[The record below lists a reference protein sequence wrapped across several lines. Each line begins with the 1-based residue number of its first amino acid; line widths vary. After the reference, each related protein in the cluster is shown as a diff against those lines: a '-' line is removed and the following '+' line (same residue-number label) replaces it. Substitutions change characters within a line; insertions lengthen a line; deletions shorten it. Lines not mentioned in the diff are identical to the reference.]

1 MKKFLLW
8 AAVACLAVV
17 SCKKDDPEA
26 DAALNVTPDSISA
39 LKTPES
45 GYELTI
51 NTNVAWTLSCNRSSE
66 GWIAFDQSK
75 GGPGVSTVTMTL
87 TENTSGADRTATVTV
102 TAGGKTKSVSVVQ
115 SATDTEVSTHEDAKA
130 NEWMSAALSEYYLY
144 CDEWDDIVA
153 GKSSA
158 VKLDFNMDYDKF
170 LGAHLGKMTT
180 NDRDGGYYSDRSRY
194 IYSYVEREVAA
205 RANAS
210 ASFPATFGFEYLSIL
225 YADSQRTSYVFMVMD
240 VMADSPAA
248 KAGFHRGDVIARVNG
263 AALTNANYASSYY
276 KLTSQASGTLTV
288 TKYGETDAVSLT
300 AVTNLPDT
308 PIAHSSVITTAGGK
322 KVGYLVYRHFVSGY
336 TDFQTYEY
344 DETLQRIFAGFR
356 EQGIDEMVLDLRYNP
371 GGNVPSCIKLASMI
385 ARSGVLNGSTVFCTN
400 KRNDKLTRIYG
411 GDDVKMFDKDMA
423 AYNIDRSKVYVIATG
438 ASASCSE
445 LLINGLRGVDIE
457 VVHIGDVTEGK
468 DVGMYGLSPK
478 DDAPIEGYTYTLWPI
493 SFRSYN
499 AKGESDYNDGFT
511 PQYAIEELDFQSSI
525 CDFGEESEPM
535 LKVALD
541 LIDGKTPTLRASSGT
556 RSGDRFAVPG
566 AEVRRVEVRNAG
578 ARILLS
584 DGER

>member
-1 MKKFLLW
+1 MRKFLLW

-26 DAALNVTPDSISA
+26 DAALNVTPASITA
-39 LKTPES
+39 QKTPES

-51 NTNVAWTLSCNRSSE
+51 NTNMAWTLSCNRSGE
-66 GWIAFDQSK
+66 GWIAFDKSK

-87 TENTSGADRTATVTV
+87 TENASGAERTATVTV
-102 TAGGKTKSVSVVQ
+102 TAGGKTKNVSVVQ
-115 SATDTEVSTHEDAKA
+115 SAADTEVSAHKDAEA

-153 GKSSA
+153 GRSSA

-194 IYSYVEREVAA
+194 IYSYVNRQAA
-205 RANAS
+205 SRAAN
-210 ASFPATFGFEYLSIL
+210 SFPATFGFEHLAIL
-225 YADSQRTSYVFMVMD
+225 YADSQHTSYVFMVMD

-248 KAGFHRGDVIARVNG
+248 KAGFRRGDFIAKVNG
-263 AALTNANYASSYY
+263 SALTNANYASSYY

-288 TKYGETDAVSLT
+288 TKYGESNPVSLT

-344 DETLQRIFAGFR
+344 DQELQRIFTGFK

-400 KRNDKLTRIYG
+400 KRNDKVTRREG

-423 AYNIDRSKVYVIATG
+423 VYNIDRSKVYVIATD

-445 LLINGLRGVDIE
+445 MLINGLRGVDVE
-457 VVHIGDVTEGK
+457 VVHIGTVTEGK
-468 DVGMYGLSPK
+468 DVGMYGLTPK
-478 DDAPIEGYTYTLWPI
+478 DNAPIGSYTYTFWPI

-511 PQYAIEELDFQSSI
+511 PQYEIEELEFQNDV
-525 CDFGEESEPM
+525 CDFGEKREPM

-556 RSGDRFAVPG
+556 RSGNRFEVPG
-566 AEVRRVEVRNAG
+566 AGVRRVEVRDAG
-578 ARILLS
+578 AQILLS
-584 DGER
+584 DKER

>member
-1 MKKFLLW
+1 MRKFLLW

-26 DAALNVTPDSISA
+26 DAALNVTPASITA
-39 LKTPES
+39 QKTPES

-51 NTNVAWTLSCNRSSE
+51 NTNMAWTLSCNRSSE
-66 GWIAFDQSK
+66 GWIAFDKSK

-87 TENTSGADRTATVTV
+87 TENASGAERTATVTV
-102 TAGGKTKSVSVVQ
+102 TAGGKTKNVSVVQ
-115 SATDTEVSTHEDAKA
+115 SAADTEVSAHKDAEA

-153 GKSSA
+153 GRSSA

-194 IYSYVEREVAA
+194 IYSYVNRQAA
-205 RANAS
+205 SRAAN
-210 ASFPATFGFEYLSIL
+210 SFPATFGFEHLAIL
-225 YADSQRTSYVFMVMD
+225 YADSQHTSYVFMVMD

-248 KAGFHRGDVIARVNG
+248 KAGFRRGDFIAKVNG
-263 AALTNANYASSYY
+263 SALTNANYASSYY

-288 TKYGETDAVSLT
+288 TKYGESNPVSLT

-344 DETLQRIFAGFR
+344 DQELQRIFTGFK

-371 GGNVPSCIKLASMI
+371 GGNVPSCVKLASMI

-400 KRNDKLTRIYG
+400 KRNDKVTRREG

-423 AYNIDRSKVYVIATG
+423 VYNIDRSKVYVIATE

-445 LLINGLRGVDIE
+445 LLINGLRGVDVE
-457 VVHIGDVTEGK
+457 VVHIGTVTEGK
-468 DVGMYGLSPK
+468 DVGMYGLTPK
-478 DDAPIEGYTYTLWPI
+478 DNAPIGSYTYTFWPI

-511 PQYAIEELDFQSSI
+511 PQYEIEELEFQNDV
-525 CDFGEESEPM
+525 CDFGEKREPM

-556 RSGDRFAVPG
+556 RSGNRFEVPG
-566 AEVRRVEVRNAG
+566 AEVRRVEVRDAG
-578 ARILLS
+578 AKILLS
-584 DGER
+584 DKER